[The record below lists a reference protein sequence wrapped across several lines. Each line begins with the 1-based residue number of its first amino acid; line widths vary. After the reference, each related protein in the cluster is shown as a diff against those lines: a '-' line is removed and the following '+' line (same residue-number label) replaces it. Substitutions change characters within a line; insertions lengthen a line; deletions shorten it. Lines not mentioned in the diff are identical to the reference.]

1 MSWQNNNVILRFDK
15 VTFQYEWQKRFLLQ
29 EAEWSIREHTKITVM
44 GQNGAWKSTL
54 FKLILWQLKP
64 TSWRVILEKW
74 KKIAIAKQVL
84 ARDLLE
90 LNLEQYFATAFEEKD
105 YKLPQKIEKVLE
117 EVNFTAPRDRKLK
130 DYSWGQQ
137 ARLLLAH
144 ALIQEPDILLLDEPT
159 NNLDN
164 DWINHLIGI
173 LLWYEKTV
181 VVISHDADFLNIFT
195 DWVLYLNSQNWKLE
209 QYWWDYYYVVEQIA
223 KQVEKEQSQNTR
235 MEKKIAD
242 AKEKINFFANK
253 GWKMRKLASKMRD
266 EVAEAEENKVEVR
279 KEDKTIKPF
288 FIEFENA
295 TWPLISFNSLSLMN
309 KQHEVTRRKF
319 DLVLK
324 KWERYLL
331 VWPNWIWKSTML
343 KRLFQETDKDAK
355 IHNEVRIGYY
365 SQDFAALD
373 FDKTVWE
380 SLHEVSD
387 EVTDQQV
394 YKAAAQF
401 LLTSD
406 MLKSKVGHLSE
417 GQKWLLCYARFVI
430 QKPHVLILDEPTN
443 HINFRHIPVI
453 AESLNTFKGAIL
465 MVSHD
470 EKFLNDLEKY
480 EIINLW
486 KMIWLK

>member
-1 MSWQNNNVILRFDK
+1 MRFDK
-15 VTFQYEWQKRFLLQ
+15 VTFQYEWQKRFLMQ
-29 EAEWSIREHTKITVM
+29 EAEASIREHTKITVM

-54 FKLILWQLKP
+54 FKLILGELKP

-74 KKIAIAKQVL
+74 KKIAIAKQIL
-84 ARDLLE
+84 SRDLLW
-90 LNLEQYFATAFEEKD
+90 LNLEQYFATAFSEKD

-117 EVNFTAPRDRKLK
+117 EVNFTAPRDRLLK

-159 NNLDN
+159 NNLDA
-164 DWINHLIGI
+164 DWINHLIWI
-173 LLWYEKTV
+173 LLSYEKTV
-181 VVISHDADFLNIFT
+181 VVISHDADFLNMFT

-209 QYWWDYYYVVEQIA
+209 QYWGDYYYVVEQIA

-266 EVAEAEENKVEVR
+266 EVEEAEENKVEVR

-288 FIEFENA
+288 HIEFENA
-295 TWPLISFNSLSLMN
+295 IGPLISFHSLSLIN
-309 KQHEVTRRKF
+309 KEHQVTRRKF
-319 DLVLK
+319 DLTLK
-324 KWERYLL
+324 KWDRYML

-343 KRLFQETDKDAK
+343 KRLFEDSDKDAK
-355 IHNEVRIGYY
+355 VHNEIRVGYY

-394 YKAAAQF
+394 YKAASQF

-406 MLKSKVGHLSE
+406 ILKSKVWHLSE
-417 GQKWLLCYARFVI
+417 WQKWLLCYARFVI

-453 AESLNTFKGAIL
+453 AESLNEFKGAIL

-470 EKFLNDLEKY
+470 EKFLEDLEEY
-480 EIINLW
+480 EIINLG
-486 KMIWLK
+486 KMIGLK